1 MEQDHNGEVG
11 GLVACAARIDTRT
24 HQHTRTRPHARVCAR
39 TNTHKH
45 TQTHVCAHGHAQ
57 ADAKKLKMYLS
68 SASKMLGAKPFFV
81 YSTPTYADVLA
92 RNPRPYPETLNSG
105 LFDTSPA

>member
-1 MEQDHNGEVG
+1 MRCSHRHTHASAHTHTSAR
-11 GLVACAARIDTRT
+11 ACVRA
-24 HQHTRTRPHARVCAR
+24 
-39 TNTHKH
+39 HKH

-105 LFDTSPA
+105 LFDTSPSLEFRV